1 MILPIED
8 TPLHRLPNLA
18 RHLGMDADR
27 LWVKREDLTGLAG
40 GGNKARKLA
49 AIVAHALA
57 QGCDHLVTG
66 GGAQSN
72 HARMTAAAANIAG
85 LDCDLV
91 LTPST
96 PATAAAPTAA
106 TPPTVPGDESG
117 NFLLDRILGAHIHRL
132 DAAAMPYHELEDAI
146 QARADRLADQ
156 GRRPYAIPIGGSSAL
171 GAATYIPVARELRQR
186 LDPDLVVVAAGSGGT
201 HAGLVAGFGDHGK
214 VLGVDVGARPGLSA
228 AVEELAAQA
237 ASQAGLPR
245 PVGRCRMDTAQIGA
259 GYGAPTDAALAALRV
274 AARTDALLLDPVYT
288 AKAMAGL
295 FAAVRAAPG
304 MRVVFLHTGGL
315 PGLFASRY
323 AGWLTSSPPASSA
336 AGPGT
341 AAEPS

>member
-18 RHLGMDADR
+18 RHLGMDADQ

-40 GGNKARKLA
+40 GGNKARKLT
-49 AIVAHALA
+49 AIVAHAVD

-85 LDCDLV
+85 LGCDLV
-91 LTPST
+91 LT
-96 PATAAAPTAA
+96 
-106 TPPTVPGDESG
+106 PGDESG
-117 NFLLDRILGAHIHRL
+117 NFLLDRVLGAHIHRL
-132 DAAAMPYHELEDAI
+132 DAAAMPYHELEAAI
-146 QARADRLADQ
+146 EARAGELAAQ

-171 GAATYIPVARELRQR
+171 GAATYIPVARELMER

-214 VLGVDVGARPGLSA
+214 VLGIDVGARPGLSA
-228 AVEELAAQA
+228 AVEELAAEA
-237 ASQAGLPR
+237 ASHAGLPR
-245 PVGRCRMDTAQIGA
+245 PTGKCRMDTTQIGE
-259 GYGAPTDAALAALRV
+259 GYGAPTDAALTALLT

-295 FAAVRAAPG
+295 FAAVLPG
-304 MRVVFLHTGGL
+304 MRVVFMHTGGL
-315 PGLFASRY
+315 PGLFAARY
-323 AGWLTSSPPASSA
+323 AEWLTGPPPASCAGGSGTA
-336 AGPGT
+336 AGP
-341 AAEPS
+341 S

>member
-18 RHLGMDADR
+18 RHLGIDADH

-49 AIVAHALA
+49 AIVAHAVA

-91 LTPST
+91 LTPGR
-96 PATAAAPTAA
+96 
-106 TPPTVPGDESG
+106 PGDESG

-132 DAAAMPYHELEDAI
+132 DAAAMPYHELEAAI
-146 QARADRLADQ
+146 QARAGRLAEQ

-237 ASQAGLPR
+237 ASLAGLPR
-245 PVGRCRMDTAQIGA
+245 PAGQCRLDTAQVGA
-259 GYGAPTDAALAALRV
+259 GYGAPTDAALVALRV

-295 FAAVRAAPG
+295 YAAVRASPG

-336 AGPGT
+336 DGSGT
-341 AAEPS
+341 AAGPS